1 MELLGPEFEGRLRL
15 HGANYSEQPESMRA
29 ELDHL
34 LEATRETVSYEGA
47 YDHTVLPRLMA
58 ETDWVVVPSV
68 WWENSPIVI
77 QEAFV
82 HGRPVICSD
91 IGGMAEKVSHQVNG
105 LLFNVGSPESLAE
118 TIRAAAG
125 NDDLWNRL
133 HEGIPAVYTM
143 SDHVAALESIYR
155 RLIAQHGEERRKS
168 ERDSE
173 VATW

>member
-1 MELLGPEFEGRLRL
+1 
-15 HGANYSEQPESMRA
+15 
-29 ELDHL
+29 
-34 LEATRETVSYEGA
+34 
-47 YDHTVLPRLMA
+47 
-58 ETDWVVVPSV
+58 
-68 WWENSPIVI
+68 
-77 QEAFV
+77 
-82 HGRPVICSD
+82 
-91 IGGMAEKVSHQVNG
+91 MAEKVSHQVNG

-155 RLIAQHGEERRKS
+155 RLIATHDQERAKS
-168 ERDSE
+168 ERDE